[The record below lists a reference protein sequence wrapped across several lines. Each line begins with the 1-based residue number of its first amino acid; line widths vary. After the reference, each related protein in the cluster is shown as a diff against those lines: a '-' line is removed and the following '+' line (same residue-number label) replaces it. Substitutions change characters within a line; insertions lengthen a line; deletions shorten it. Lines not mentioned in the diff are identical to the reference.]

1 LKGDGIDLAAY
12 NSIENAHDV
21 AALAE
26 ALGYDQINYYGVSY
40 GTVLGEH
47 LMRLHPG
54 LLRSVILDGIVPLN
68 VNPNQEVPVS
78 KDRSFSRLFAACAA
92 DPDCNAAYP
101 NLEEVFFSTA
111 EALDVTPARV
121 PLTDQETQTTYAS
134 VFDGEDLTAFV
145 MQLLYV
151 TDAIPLL
158 PKLIYDA
165 RDGEFDVTA
174 TLMELFAFDR
184 SDADGMYWSVMCA
197 EDFDFAADELN
208 LTGVRSQFAE
218 QEKKDIDL
226 ILQICDDWGVPQL
239 GPSADE
245 ALVSDIPALLY
256 SGRFDPITPPSNG
269 DILAQTL
276 SRSYKY
282 VFPANGHGA
291 FLGGVCSTQI
301 MRDFL
306 NDPNVEPNASC
317 VASKRGPVFVTPANT
332 LVSRGATYPLKL
344 VGTALSNP
352 NPRTI
357 AQEALVLVPPTLMM
371 LGLLVFPLVWFVR
384 WLVILIRQGPR
395 EKRWLARLAPWLVV
409 LLIMLGIGF
418 AALQAVAV
426 FASFA
431 SGGLLG
437 YAGVDR
443 DFAWIYGFPLLIAAV
458 TIAIVVLAVLS
469 WVKGYWGVLA
479 RGYYSL
485 TAVLAL
491 VYTLLLTN
499 LGLMTV
505 LLG

>member
-1 LKGDGIDLAAY
+1 LESNGIDLAAY

-26 ALGYDQINYYGVSY
+26 ALGYDQINFYGVSY

-47 LMRLHPG
+47 LMRLHPD
-54 LLRSVILDGIVPLN
+54 LLRAVILDGIVPLD

-78 KDRSFSRLFAACAA
+78 KNRSFSQLFDACASDSDCSA
-92 DPDCNAAYP
+92 TYPD
-101 NLEEVFFSTA
+101 LEEVFFSTA
-111 EALDVTPARV
+111 EALDENPTRV
-121 PLTDQETQTTYAS
+121 LLTDEETQTTYDS
-134 VFDGEDLTAFV
+134 VFDGEDLAGFV

-165 RDGEFDVTA
+165 RDGDFDVAA
-174 TLMELFAFDR
+174 TLTELFAFDR

-218 QEKKDIDL
+218 QERKDIGL

-256 SGRFDPITPPSNG
+256 SGWFDPITPPSNG

-276 SRSYKY
+276 SHSYKY
-282 VFPANGHGA
+282 VFPSNGHGV
-291 FLGGVCSTQI
+291 FLGGACSTQI

-306 NDPNVEPNASC
+306 NDPYVEPNANC
-317 VASKRGPVFVTPANT
+317 VAGTAGLVFVTPANT
-332 LVSRGATYPLKL
+332 LMSRGATYPLKL

-352 NPRTI
+352 NPGTI
-357 AQEALVLVPPTLMM
+357 AQEALVLVAPTLVM
-371 LGLLVFPLVWFVR
+371 LGLLLFPLVWFVR
-384 WLVILIRQGPR
+384 WLIILIRKGPR
-395 EKRWLARLAPWLVV
+395 EKRWPARLAPWLIV

-431 SGGLLG
+431 RGGLLG

-443 DFAWIYGFPLLIAAV
+443 AFAWIYAFPLLIATV
-458 TIAIVVLAVLS
+458 TITIVGLAVLS
-469 WVKGYWGVLA
+469 WAKGYWGVLA
-479 RGYYSL
+479 RIYYSL
-485 TAVLAL
+485 TAVLVL
-491 VYTLLLTN
+491 IYTLLLAN